1 LPTGM
6 LPDLESRYF
15 YNRIDIEHPN
25 RVEDQMKVIA
35 PEADQLLVSGLKG
48 VNAVFKFHLWKKY
61 EISIFTN
68 CQ

>member
-1 LPTGM
+1 M

-68 CQ
+68 C